1 MNDEIKKG
9 RTPEPPFQLNRNGGR
24 PAVKEKPLA
33 TEAARGS
40 VSADHGVGGALVPR
54 PAIWLE
60 ADLASSWCCGR
71 QEGPVPRHGGPGGLV
86 RPRRRG
92 RLAACRASR
101 AQTA

>member
-9 RTPEPPFQLNRNGGR
+9 RTPEPPFRLNRNGGR

-54 PAIWLE
+54 PRFGSKLIWRRLG
-60 ADLASSWCCGR
+60 AAGVR
-71 QEGPVPRHGGPGGLV
+71 KGPSHGT
-86 RPRRRG
+86 
-92 RLAACRASR
+92 AAPVD
-101 AQTA
+101 